1 MNAWQ
6 KTKAVHM
13 SVLSSDLKLIGFE
26 YATKSGFSVAT
37 ADMIIPP
44 DKNKVIDDAQSEI
57 DKGVEIK
64 LSKQARVMD
73 IVKIVMD
80 VLKHENWGVYYK
92 NQPMQPLE
100 MQDGAPLYKI
110 YQVDDDDIE
119 RALIN
124 TLTKGESWK
133 HSETNLNQK
142 KT

>member
-1 MNAWQ
+1 LNNIINH
-6 KTKAVHM
+6 KIRSELDTVYII
-13 SVLSSDLKLIGFE
+13 SDGRKFLKYL
-26 YATKSGFSVAT
+26 
-37 ADMIIPP
+37 
-44 DKNKVIDDAQSEI
+44 DALYSQSEI
-57 DKGVEIK
+57 DKGIEIK

-100 MQDGAPLYKI
+100 MQDGNPLYKI
-110 YQVDDDDIE
+110 NLVDDEDIE

>member
-1 MNAWQ
+1 M
-6 KTKAVHM
+6 
-13 SVLSSDLKLIGFE
+13 
-26 YATKSGFSVAT
+26 
-37 ADMIIPP
+37 
-44 DKNKVIDDAQSEI
+44 NKVNHKIRSELDTVYITSDGRKFLKYLDALYSQSEI
-57 DKGVEIK
+57 DKGIEIK

-100 MQDGAPLYKI
+100 MQDGNPLYKI
-110 YQVDDDDIE
+110 NLVDDDDIE

>member
-1 MNAWQ
+1 MNNINH
-6 KTKAVHM
+6 KIRSELDTVYIT
-13 SVLSSDLKLIGFE
+13 SDGRKFLK
-26 YATKSGFSVAT
+26 Y
-37 ADMIIPP
+37 
-44 DKNKVIDDAQSEI
+44 IDALYSQSEI
-57 DKGVEIK
+57 DKGIEIK

-100 MQDGAPLYKI
+100 MQDGNPLYKI
-110 YQVDDDDIE
+110 NLVDDEDIE

>member
-1 MNAWQ
+1 MNNVINH
-6 KTKAVHM
+6 KIRSELDTVYIT
-13 SVLSSDLKLIGFE
+13 SDGRKFLKYL
-26 YATKSGFSVAT
+26 
-37 ADMIIPP
+37 
-44 DKNKVIDDAQSEI
+44 DALYYQSEI
-57 DKGVEIK
+57 DKGIEIK

-100 MQDGAPLYKI
+100 MQDGNPLYKI
-110 YQVDDDDIE
+110 NLVDDEDIE
-119 RALIN
+119 RALTN

>member
-1 MNAWQ
+1 MNNVNH
-6 KTKAVHM
+6 KIRSELDAVY
-13 SVLSSDLKLIGFE
+13 VTSDGRKFLK
-26 YATKSGFSVAT
+26 Y
-37 ADMIIPP
+37 
-44 DKNKVIDDAQSEI
+44 IDALYSQSEI
-57 DKGVEIK
+57 DKGIEIK

-100 MQDGAPLYKI
+100 MQDGNPLYKI
-110 YQVDDDDIE
+110 NLVDDEDIE

>member
-1 MNAWQ
+1 LNNIINH
-6 KTKAVHM
+6 KIRSELDTVYIT
-13 SVLSSDLKLIGFE
+13 SDGRKFLK
-26 YATKSGFSVAT
+26 Y
-37 ADMIIPP
+37 
-44 DKNKVIDDAQSEI
+44 IDALYSQSEI
-57 DKGVEIK
+57 DKGIEIK

-80 VLKHENWGVYYK
+80 VLKHENWGIYYK
-92 NQPMQPLE
+92 NQPIQPLE
-100 MQDGAPLYKI
+100 MQDGNPLYKI
-110 YQVDDDDIE
+110 NLVDDDDIE

>member
-1 MNAWQ
+1 MNNVINH
-6 KTKAVHM
+6 KIR
-13 SVLSSDLKLIGFE
+13 SELEIIYIISDGRKFLK
-26 YATKSGFSVAT
+26 Y
-37 ADMIIPP
+37 
-44 DKNKVIDDAQSEI
+44 IDALYSQSEI
-57 DKGVEIK
+57 DKGIEIK

-80 VLKHENWGVYYK
+80 VLKYENWGVYYR

-110 YQVDDDDIE
+110 NLVDDEDIE
-119 RALIN
+119 KALIN

>member
-1 MNAWQ
+1 MNNIINH
-6 KTKAVHM
+6 KIRSELDTVYIT
-13 SVLSSDLKLIGFE
+13 SDGRKFLK
-26 YATKSGFSVAT
+26 Y
-37 ADMIIPP
+37 
-44 DKNKVIDDAQSEI
+44 IDALYAQSEV
-57 DKGVEIK
+57 DKGIEIK

-100 MQDGAPLYKI
+100 MQDGNPLYKI
-110 YQVDDDDIE
+110 NLVDDEDIE

>member
-1 MNAWQ
+1 MNNIVNH
-6 KTKAVHM
+6 KIRSELDTVYIT
-13 SVLSSDLKLIGFE
+13 SDGRKFLK
-26 YATKSGFSVAT
+26 Y
-37 ADMIIPP
+37 
-44 DKNKVIDDAQSEI
+44 IDALYSQSEI
-57 DKGVEIK
+57 DKGIEIK
-64 LSKQARVMD
+64 LSKQKRIMN
-73 IVKIVMD
+73 IVEIIMS
-80 VLKHENWGVYYK
+80 VLKSENWGVYYK

-110 YQVDDDDIE
+110 NQVDDEDIE

>member
-1 MNAWQ
+1 MNNVINH
-6 KTKAVHM
+6 KIRSELDTVYIT
-13 SVLSSDLKLIGFE
+13 SDGRKFLKYL
-26 YATKSGFSVAT
+26 
-37 ADMIIPP
+37 
-44 DKNKVIDDAQSEI
+44 DALYSQSEI
-57 DKGVEIK
+57 DKGIEIK

-100 MQDGAPLYKI
+100 MQDGNPLYKI
-110 YQVDDDDIE
+110 NLVDDEDIE

>member
-1 MNAWQ
+1 MNNIINH
-6 KTKAVHM
+6 KIRSELDTVYIT
-13 SVLSSDLKLIGFE
+13 SDGRKFLK
-26 YATKSGFSVAT
+26 Y
-37 ADMIIPP
+37 
-44 DKNKVIDDAQSEI
+44 IDALYAQSEI
-57 DKGVEIK
+57 DKGIEIK

-100 MQDGAPLYKI
+100 MQDGNPLYKI
-110 YQVDDDDIE
+110 NLVDDDDIE

>member
-1 MNAWQ
+1 MNNIINH
-6 KTKAVHM
+6 KIRSELDTVYIT
-13 SVLSSDLKLIGFE
+13 SDGRKFLK
-26 YATKSGFSVAT
+26 Y
-37 ADMIIPP
+37 
-44 DKNKVIDDAQSEI
+44 IDALYSQSEI
-57 DKGVEIK
+57 DKGIEIK

-100 MQDGAPLYKI
+100 MQDGNPLYKI
-110 YQVDDDDIE
+110 NLVDDEDIE

>member
-1 MNAWQ
+1 MNNVTNH
-6 KTKAVHM
+6 KIRSELDTVYIT
-13 SVLSSDLKLIGFE
+13 SDGRKFLKYL
-26 YATKSGFSVAT
+26 
-37 ADMIIPP
+37 
-44 DKNKVIDDAQSEI
+44 DALYSQSEI

-100 MQDGAPLYKI
+100 MQDGNPLYKI
-110 YQVDDDDIE
+110 NLVDDDDIE

>member
-1 MNAWQ
+1 MDNIINH
-6 KTKAVHM
+6 KIRSELDTVYIT
-13 SVLSSDLKLIGFE
+13 SDGRKFLK
-26 YATKSGFSVAT
+26 Y
-37 ADMIIPP
+37 
-44 DKNKVIDDAQSEI
+44 IDALYSQSEI
-57 DKGVEIK
+57 DKGIEIK
-64 LSKQARVMD
+64 LSKQARIMD

-100 MQDGAPLYKI
+100 MQDGNPLYKI
-110 YQVDDDDIE
+110 NLVDDEDIE

>member
-1 MNAWQ
+1 MNNVNH
-6 KTKAVHM
+6 KIRSELDTVYIT
-13 SVLSSDLKLIGFE
+13 SDGRKFLK
-26 YATKSGFSVAT
+26 Y
-37 ADMIIPP
+37 
-44 DKNKVIDDAQSEI
+44 IDALYSQSEI
-57 DKGVEIK
+57 DKGIEIK

-100 MQDGAPLYKI
+100 MQDGNPLYKI
-110 YQVDDDDIE
+110 NLVDDDDIE

>member
-1 MNAWQ
+1 MNNIINH
-6 KTKAVHM
+6 KIRSELDTVYIT
-13 SVLSSDLKLIGFE
+13 SDGRKFLK
-26 YATKSGFSVAT
+26 Y
-37 ADMIIPP
+37 
-44 DKNKVIDDAQSEI
+44 IDALYSQSEI
-57 DKGVEIK
+57 DKGIEIK

-80 VLKHENWGVYYK
+80 VLRHENWGVYYR

-110 YQVDDDDIE
+110 NQVDDEDIE

>member
-1 MNAWQ
+1 MNNIINH
-6 KTKAVHM
+6 KIRSELDTVYII
-13 SVLSSDLKLIGFE
+13 SDGRKFLK
-26 YATKSGFSVAT
+26 Y
-37 ADMIIPP
+37 
-44 DKNKVIDDAQSEI
+44 IDALYAQSEV
-57 DKGVEIK
+57 DKGIEIK

-73 IVKIVMD
+73 IVKIVID
-80 VLKHENWGVYYK
+80 VLKQENWGLYYK
-92 NQPMQPLE
+92 AQPMQPLE

-110 YQVDDDDIE
+110 NLVDDDDIE

>member
-1 MNAWQ
+1 MNNIINH
-6 KTKAVHM
+6 KIRSELDTVYIT
-13 SVLSSDLKLIGFE
+13 SDGRKFLK
-26 YATKSGFSVAT
+26 Y
-37 ADMIIPP
+37 
-44 DKNKVIDDAQSEI
+44 IDALYSQSEI
-57 DKGVEIK
+57 DKGIEIK

-80 VLKHENWGVYYK
+80 VLKHENWGVYYRK
-92 NQPMQPLE
+92 QPMQPLE

-110 YQVDDDDIE
+110 NQVDDEDIE

-124 TLTKGESWK
+124 TLTEGESWK

>member
-1 MNAWQ
+1 MDNIINH
-6 KTKAVHM
+6 KIRSELDTVYIT
-13 SVLSSDLKLIGFE
+13 SDGRKFLK
-26 YATKSGFSVAT
+26 Y
-37 ADMIIPP
+37 
-44 DKNKVIDDAQSEI
+44 IDALYSQSEI
-57 DKGVEIK
+57 DKCIEIK
-64 LSKQARVMD
+64 LSKQERVMD

-92 NQPMQPLE
+92 NHPMQPLE
-100 MQDGAPLYKI
+100 MQDGNPLYKI
-110 YQVDDDDIE
+110 NLVDDDDIE